1 MSTAHDATPSI
12 LSEPMSWRISYAE
25 IGALA
30 QVKRPVVTTWARRHP
45 DFPRPV
51 HHDGTRPLFDGREVL
66 DWLLAT
72 GRGNVDA
79 RQLRAELA
87 LHTLAAWGE
96 RLPGTALVDTLTSL
110 VCLRR
115 HDDQPL
121 AADGWPEL
129 AARARYFDEE
139 DTFFTREIEA
149 AAQAGAHLDGLPAV
163 ADALVE
169 TAYSP
174 TEPFTWIL
182 DARRRLGAHHL
193 AEGSV
198 TSAMTQCIARLSG
211 IEEMAESRV
220 IGIPYVRTGDLLTAL
235 RDKDVTD
242 TGHLYQA
249 CDPDPSLVRLVRRRA
264 LVHDIAEYEL
274 DISEG
279 DELPIEAFDAP
290 DLVTA
295 VLPYEAGENRDPL
308 VALERIQALTDLL
321 ADGRMAVVLGPA
333 DALAQVLPPGG
344 EADRLRRS
352 LLTAGLVKAVVNLPG
367 GVMPYRP
374 AYRTALWVLHRTPQ
388 GQRRGR
394 VLLIDL
400 SAQDLTR
407 RILDTL
413 CEDVHIW
420 RTANWDD
427 DGRHEPRHGAI
438 LPIQVLDDR
447 PGIAFTPQH
456 RSHASRYTSA
466 VIDRPALISE
476 LEVRLSRLTDAAHRQ
491 HDQRQELRT
500 HAALRPA
507 DRPIRRITVTRLIKE
522 RRLRKLP
529 GHRIDTEHL
538 RPEGRYD
545 VLTPA
550 EITGTAPVGT
560 HRIDRAVLMKT
571 YEHAQFTEPGDV
583 VITVTPRFG
592 VYVDEEGLSVVA
604 YPARVLR
611 VRSDAERPL
620 RPRVL
625 AALLRAAAAEHRRAS
640 GAVRAARRIEEMA
653 IPDLEPDEVARC
665 DALLLEIAQRAALL
679 RAQAAALED
688 LSELT
693 AAGLSDGT
701 LTILAPDFPS
711 HAL

>member
-1 MSTAHDATPSI
+1 MPTEHEATTPI
-12 LSEPMSWRISYAE
+12 LPDQTPWRITYTE
-25 IGALA
+25 IGILA
-30 QVKRPVVTTWARRHP
+30 QVQRPVVTTWARRYP
-45 DFPRPV
+45 DFPAPV
-51 HHDGTRPLFDGREVL
+51 EHDGTRPLFDGHAVVR
-66 DWLLAT
+66 WLLDT
-72 GRGNVDA
+72 GRGNADA
-79 RQLRAELA
+79 RHLRGELA
-87 LHTLAAWGE
+87 LHTLAAWSE
-96 RLPGTALVDTLTSL
+96 RLPGAALVDTLTSL
-110 VCLRR
+110 ICLRR
-115 HDDQPL
+115 HDDLPL

-129 AARARYFDEE
+129 VERARYFDEE
-139 DTFFTREIEA
+139 DAFLAREIEA
-149 AAQAGAHLDGLPAV
+149 AAQAGEQLDGLRAV
-163 ADALVE
+163 ADVLVE

-174 TEPFTWIL
+174 AEPFTWIL

-193 AEGSV
+193 AEDSV
-198 TSAMTQCIARLSG
+198 TPAMAQCIARLSG
-211 IEEMAESRV
+211 IEEMEDGRV

-235 RDKDVTD
+235 HDKDVTD

-274 DISEG
+274 DIIEG
-279 DELPIEAFDAP
+279 DELPTEAFDAP
-290 DLVTA
+290 DLITA
-295 VLPYEAGENRDPL
+295 VLPYEAGEDRDPL
-308 VALERIQALTDLL
+308 VALERIETLTDLL

-333 DALAQVLPPGG
+333 DALAQALPPRG

-352 LLTAGLVKAVVNLPG
+352 LLTSGLVKAVVNLPG

-388 GQRRGR
+388 EQRRGR

-400 SAQDLTR
+400 SAQDLTHR
-407 RILDTL
+407 TLDAL

-427 DGRHEPRHGAI
+427 DGRHEPRHGVI

-491 HDQRQELRT
+491 HDQRPELRT
-500 HAALRPA
+500 RAALRPS
-507 DRPIRRITVTRLIKE
+507 DRPIRRTTVTRLLKE

-529 GHRIDTEHL
+529 GHRIDAEHL

-560 HRIDRAVLMKT
+560 HRIDRAVLMT
-571 YEHAQFTEPGDV
+571 AYGHAQFTEPGDV

-611 VRSDAERPL
+611 VRPGAERPL

-640 GAVRAARRIEEMA
+640 GAVRAARRIEDMA
-653 IPDLEPDEVARC
+653 IPDLDPDEASRC
-665 DALLLEIAQRAALL
+665 DALLVEIARRAALL
-679 RAQAAALED
+679 REQAAALED
-688 LSELT
+688 LSRLT
-693 AAGLSDGT
+693 AAGLTDGT